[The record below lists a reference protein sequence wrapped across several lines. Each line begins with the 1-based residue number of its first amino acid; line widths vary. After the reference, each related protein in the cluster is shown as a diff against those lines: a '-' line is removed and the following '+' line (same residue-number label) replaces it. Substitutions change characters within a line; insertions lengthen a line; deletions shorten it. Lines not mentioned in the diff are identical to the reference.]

1 MAANGVEVT
10 DYDLLNEYRSC
21 FDVHGWESENA
32 RRDHMIIILRRFGV
46 RNERFYIRKTRENIK
61 DIFDVVDV
69 SSETKERMDLCLDI
83 FLDQIDQIQKL
94 ITKIVSVP
102 NSQWMANRYESHE
115 IEQYSNKGQSVYVS
129 KLHRDILEDP
139 PSLEWLIH
147 TGTNKEETRGD
158 TDASYKIHY
167 FLLKQQELLMKEI
180 NHIINSIETC
190 DKISYELKVTKLM
203 TQCVVSNLF
212 RSHNTLTQITDSN
225 KIYKEAYEQ
234 FKASNLSVDDL
245 IQEWNLKKNE
255 EEREKKNKL
264 NSILPPGD
272 GETYTLQEAMSI
284 FSKAKNVKERKA
296 IVQFWKEKN
305 WVPEFTFAN
314 MTRALKRYKT
324 NPSLL
329 GTWNDY

>member
-21 FDVHGWESENA
+21 FDVHGWRSENA
-32 RRDHMIIILRRFGV
+32 RRDHMIIVLRRFGV
-46 RNERFYIRKTRENIK
+46 RNERFYIRRTRENIK
-61 DIFDVVDV
+61 KIFDVVDV

-83 FLDQIDQIQKL
+83 FHDQIDQIQKL

-102 NSQWMANRYESHE
+102 NSGYIANRYETHE
-115 IEQYSNKGQSVYVS
+115 INLYRERSTMYVP
-129 KLHRDILEDP
+129 KMRRDILENP

-167 FLLKQQELLMKEI
+167 FLLQQQELLMKEI

-190 DKISYELKVTKLM
+190 DRISYDLKVTKLM
-203 TQCVVSNLF
+203 AQCVDSNLF
-212 RSHNTLTQITDSN
+212 RSHNILVQITDSS

-234 FKASNLSVDDL
+234 FKESNLSVDDL

-255 EEREKKNKL
+255 EETEKKNKL
-264 NSILPPGD
+264 NSIVPPGD
-272 GETYTLQEAMSI
+272 GEMYTLQEAMSI
-284 FSKAKNVKERKA
+284 FSKAKNPKERKA
-296 IVQFWKEKN
+296 IVQYWKEKK

-324 NPSLL
+324 NPSML
-329 GTWNDY
+329 GTWGDY